1 MGSKG
6 PKAGT
11 VLTIDRG
18 IEILGLLL
26 GDNTRAWSQEGNSVS
41 LTNPRMCK
49 DVCIRLY
56 ETIHIIC
63 HRGIKNIE

>member
-49 DVCIRLY
+49 DVCIQLDK
-56 ETIHIIC
+56 TTHIIC
-63 HRGIKNIE
+63 HQGIKSTQ